1 MLVKWKIDDK
11 TVPVI
16 ADFLWTLKFIF
27 LSSHGKM
34 FLVLF
39 QAIIYIFSFKKVQKG
54 LYIICSEER
63 TVFRERG
70 SRKTVGY
77 LVLAWE
83 REECSLLMGVSS
95 YYPYMRFSLLEP
107 ITN

>member
-63 TVFRERG
+63 TVFLERG
-70 SRKTVGY
+70 SRKTELSCSRV
-77 LVLAWE
+77 
-83 REECSLLMGVSS
+83 REGKSAAC
-95 YYPYMRFSLLEP
+95 
-107 ITN
+107 